1 MVEFIVGIFAVAV
14 AVAALV
20 VALDAHMRLGD
31 HEEDNERRDAR
42 IVDLGRQVHELRRRQ
57 TPPIN
62 RPPVNR
68 WTDDLEHRIRRSA

>member
-1 MVEFIVGIFAVAV
+1 MVEFVLGVIALVALCAVAIV
-14 AVAALV
+14 AVN
-20 VALDAHMRLGD
+20 AHMRLGD